1 MTASFDS
8 SLTAPQAHSP
18 HVAAER
24 FDYPAREL
32 SKGEILY
39 RLGDPAE
46 AVFRVEEGLLKQGID
61 LLNGKER
68 ITTLAGPGDFIGTI
82 SPAFKTYQETAEALS
97 HKVVVRVVPS
107 DRIEAELK
115 DALHVASGVQMSR
128 LREVLEDTELPV
140 NARIARTLLR
150 LGNRFGHVTDDDR
163 VRLTLPITHENF
175 AAMIGAA
182 RETTTAII
190 GEMRNDGLIAGTRGR
205 YSFDHTALSDFA
217 VSAAF

>member
-8 SLTAPQAHSP
+8 SLTAPQGHNRPLS
-18 HVAAER
+18 VER
-24 FDYPAREL
+24 FDYPTREL

-68 ITTLAGPGDFIGTI
+68 ITTLAGPGDFLGSL

-97 HKVVVRVVPS
+97 HKVVVSVVPS
-107 DRIEAELK
+107 DRIETELSE
-115 DALHVASGVQMSR
+115 ALHVATGVQLSR
-128 LREVLEDTELPV
+128 LREALEDTELPV

-150 LGNRFGHVTDDDR
+150 LGNRFGHLTDDNQ

-190 GEMRNDGLIAGTRGR
+190 GEMRDEGVISGTRGR
-205 YSFDHTALSDFA
+205 YSFDRNTLSDFA
-217 VSAAF
+217 ITAAF